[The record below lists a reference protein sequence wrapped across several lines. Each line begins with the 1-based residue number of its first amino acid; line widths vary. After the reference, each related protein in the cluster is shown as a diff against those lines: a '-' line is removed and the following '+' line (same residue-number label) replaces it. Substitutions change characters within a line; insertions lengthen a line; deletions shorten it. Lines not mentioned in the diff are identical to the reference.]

1 MRFLQPVRTCYRWIR
16 NPLLRRFEWQNHAAY
31 WRVRLLTDRIRFRY
45 HRQLF
50 HTKSELRELGEK
62 RSAFFGVLR
71 AILSQAV
78 VALAVVVALLVLDRF
93 LPLPT
98 PPRLNIAVKP
108 DAVLTLM
115 STLAQISATL
125 LGLYFAAVSL
135 VASTSYNRVS
145 GEVRALVVGEEVGSF
160 YFGFLAQFAG
170 LTILLTVCHATGF
183 TLGLW
188 CIGAAMFVGI
198 FGVFSF
204 VVLGLRIFTF
214 FDPATLTNALNRSLV
229 RCIQDATPE
238 GYRWQDPSF
247 QNFHQKR
254 ALVILQC
261 YGSLVTLA
269 EAAENLNSSA
279 LPGLARGLINLLRYY
294 AGMKSQIPSQSHWFR
309 RRPRHKDWLTDSHT
323 ELEVARATDTAL
335 PPEMIPDHGWFEQE
349 TALVLGRIAH
359 GLLERTDLNAAASF
373 LTDIHEYLDTLG
385 QHFQLQEAIE
395 LSRSLGHEIDLKFAK
410 TRFEPNPP
418 AALER
423 SALRMA
429 LYDVQGLGL
438 ISILLGLA
446 KTLRNKELKALA
458 ESAVTVDWTRPASL
472 YRTGARPRSVLE
484 QWEALCKSLEFE
496 ITVEG
501 GIVSPPWVTLE
512 VTAFGYAQALTGL
525 QDLLTE
531 CECFFGA
538 GVKARIAEKDLVG
551 AAQVGLRAMEAT
563 HKYQVH
569 FAAARQW
576 YEASAALDRSKDRP
590 WPKVDWDYCFRRIAD
605 LRKEVVANLATCVP
619 ALSSLPE
626 SKWLLDLFGQ
636 AYSVLADACFSAL
649 LEEDDAAFG
658 QLFPVFFNTALSA
671 HDRVIE
677 RKKGRVHG
685 LFKLAMGP
693 CGDLLAI
700 SGYALLTTELNGKS
714 FAATVTAR
722 WNEYFK
728 SVGDAAKAGTLIETF
743 AAGTDVLAGMSPREL
758 LRYQWSSAYNGFLTR
773 KGFRVGRG
781 LYAGDIPDRSHPSN
795 ILRAYVMRAGM
806 LCDAEDVFLALDL
819 FKRPEAEGLEMPHQV
834 ESFRHGVEVEEK
846 AEDDE

>member
-1 MRFLQPVRTCYRWIR
+1 M
-16 NPLLRRFEWQNHAAY
+16 RRFEWQNHGAY
-31 WRVRLLTDRIRFRY
+31 WRIKRVTDRIRFRY

-50 HTKSELRELGEK
+50 HTKSELRELSEK

-71 AILSQAV
+71 AIFSQAV
-78 VALAVVVALLVLDRF
+78 VALVAVVALLVLDRF

-98 PPRLNIAVKP
+98 PARLSIAVKP

-170 LTILLTVCHATGF
+170 LSIFLTVCHTIGL

-188 CIGAAMFVGI
+188 SISAAMFVGI

-204 VVLGLRIFTF
+204 VVLGLRTFTF

-229 RCIQDATPE
+229 RCIHDATPE

-269 EAAENLNSSA
+269 EPVENLNSSS

-294 AGMKSQIPSQSHWFR
+294 AGMKSQIPSQSQWFR

-349 TALVLGRIAH
+349 AALVLGRIAH
-359 GLLERTDLNAAASF
+359 GLLERTDLNAAATF

-395 LSRSLGHEIDLKFAK
+395 LSRSLGHEIDLKLAK
-410 TRFEPNPP
+410 TRFEANTP

-423 SALRMA
+423 SSLRMA

-446 KTLRNKELKALA
+446 KSLRDKGPKELA
-458 ESAVTVDWTRPASL
+458 ESATTINWTHLASL

-484 QWEALCKSLEFE
+484 QWEGLCKSLEFE

-501 GIVSPPWVTLE
+501 GIVSPSWVSLE
-512 VTAFGYAQALTGL
+512 VTAFGYAQALNGL
-525 QDLLTE
+525 QDLLAE
-531 CECFFGA
+531 CERFFGA
-538 GVKARIAEKDLVG
+538 GVKARIVAKDLVG
-551 AAQVGLRAMEAT
+551 AAQIGLRAMEAT
-563 HKYQVH
+563 HKYHVH
-569 FAAARQW
+569 FAAARDW
-576 YEASAALDRSKDRP
+576 HEASAELDRSKDRP
-590 WPKVDWDYCFRRIAD
+590 WPNVDWDDCFRRIAA

-619 ALSSLPE
+619 ALSPLPE
-626 SKWLLDLFGQ
+626 SKWLPDLFGQ
-636 AYSVLADACFSAL
+636 AYSVLADACFTAL

-658 QLFPVFFNTALSA
+658 QLFPVFFNTALIA

-677 RKKGRVHG
+677 RKKGRIHG

-714 FAATVTAR
+714 FATTVTAR

-728 SVGDAAKAGTLIETF
+728 SVGDAAKARTLIATF

-758 LRYQWSSAYNGFLTR
+758 LRYQWSSAYNGFLAR
-773 KGFRVGRG
+773 KGFKVGRG
-781 LYAGDIPDRSHPSN
+781 LYAGDIPDRSHPSK
-795 ILRAYVMRAGM
+795 ILRAYLMRADM
-806 LCDAEDVFLALDL
+806 LCDAEDVFIAVDL
-819 FKRPEAEGLEMPHQV
+819 FMRPEAAGLKMPHQV
-834 ESFRHGVEVEEK
+834 ESFRHGVELEEN
-846 AEDDE
+846 AEGDE